1 MEKRVEEKYHFKKK
15 KIKKRKVKKV
25 IGGFEKIKQGLA
37 FSKPRPGSKI

>member
-1 MEKRVEEKYHFKKK
+1 MEKKAEEKYHFKKTK
-15 KIKKRKVKKV
+15 KIKVKKV